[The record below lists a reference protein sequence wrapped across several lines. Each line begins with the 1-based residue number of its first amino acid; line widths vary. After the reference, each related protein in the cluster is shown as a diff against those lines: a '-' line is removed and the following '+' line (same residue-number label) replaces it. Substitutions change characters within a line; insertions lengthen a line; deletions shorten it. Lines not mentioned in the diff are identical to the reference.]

1 MNELKITIKDYEK
14 RNPCSNKVFFDNLS
28 NDVKQKYLDM
38 HALYIDLFIQ
48 YMNKKYNLKK
58 YDDYIKNS
66 KSNFKNIDIINMDL
80 YQYLSSKHF
89 SYIYIRNN
97 VYIERL
103 NKEEF
108 SFLKQ
113 KLINDDYNLDEKTF
127 SFVENTFQ
135 KILFEITDNDIYD
148 VCYGEDLD
156 KFLKPNNALIIGVRV
171 DEFNKENNINDEI
184 WIKKYREAS
193 YELDLIIDYLEFNL
207 SKKINVPCFVIKYN
221 DFSINKIE
229 INIDGIDDIE
239 VLR

>member
-1 MNELKITIKDYEK
+1 M
-14 RNPCSNKVFFDNLS
+14 
-28 NDVKQKYLDM
+28 
-38 HALYIDLFIQ
+38 
-48 YMNKKYNLKK
+48 
-58 YDDYIKNS
+58 
-66 KSNFKNIDIINMDL
+66 
-80 YQYLSSKHF
+80 
-89 SYIYIRNN
+89 
-97 VYIERL
+97 
-103 NKEEF
+103 
-108 SFLKQ
+108 KQ